1 MIILDVAVA
10 AITQTIDAV
19 HGAPCARTGQP

>member
-10 AITQTIDAV
+10 AITLTIDAV
-19 HGAPCARTGQP
+19 YGAPCARTGQP